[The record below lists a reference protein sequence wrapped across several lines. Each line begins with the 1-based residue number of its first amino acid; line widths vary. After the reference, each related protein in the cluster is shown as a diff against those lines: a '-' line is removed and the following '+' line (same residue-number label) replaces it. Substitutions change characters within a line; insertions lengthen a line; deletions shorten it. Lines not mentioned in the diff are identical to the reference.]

1 MAENKETPPGEEVL
15 STEEEAFQHQLI
27 ALATGNTLISG
38 VNVRQFSLT
47 SGKSILGFLIKEL
60 PDSFLLVLPT
70 SLHSSGGEISASLV
84 TSPPLCRFLKGN
96 IMMTTI
102 ASDLPLLYYLLS
114 VEEHF
119 SLCPGFFTEKRIAK
133 IKVVIQEMR
142 NRLGGVTLSSPKK
155 EVIPPEI
162 LKDNSDMNDFD
173 RMADPPSN
181 RISRTKH

>member
-15 STEEEAFQHQLI
+15 SAEEEAFQHQLI

-47 SGKSILGFLIKEL
+47 NGKSILAYLVKEL

-84 TSPPLCRFLKGN
+84 TSPPLCRFMKGN
-96 IMMTTI
+96 TMMTTI

-114 VEEHF
+114 TEEHF
-119 SLCPGFFTEKRIAK
+119 KLCPGFFTEKRILK
-133 IKVVIQEMR
+133 IKMVIQEMR

-155 EVIPPEI
+155 ETPSPE
-162 LKDNSDMNDFD
+162 SAREPSETTDFE
-173 RMADPPSN
+173 RLTEAPVA